1 MSILLCL
8 IYNPKVQEHLL
19 LWERVMPAGSAVRL
33 HAQKYTMKKSRVEIV
48 FGRLTWMAQAQRQ
61 SACRGSTILQAK
73 KVATTTN
80 VDPVL
85 WCNIKVILKVYYEVI
100 TFIGTKKL

>member
-1 MSILLCL
+1 
-8 IYNPKVQEHLL
+8 
-19 LWERVMPAGSAVRL
+19 MPAGSAVRL

-80 VDPVL
+80 VDPVRR
-85 WCNIKVILKVYYEVI
+85 CNTRVILKPFSRKTI
-100 TFIGTKKL
+100 TLFVGNKVCQCCSCDSHGSLRGFAAACYRR